1 MAPSK
6 QIFLQYQREWIDD
19 KSPLKIWKK
28 ARQIGFSFCA
38 TFRAVTDLV
47 RHKTLWIALSAGQR
61 QSNELAQKAREHV
74 EAISKIEQAARGFEF
89 REDERTGVFEE
100 HTRPD
105 GIVVGV
111 ELTQSVIHFPSNKSR
126 MIFLPAN
133 PDTARGYTG
142 NVLADEFAF
151 HKDAKRIYAAIYPS
165 ITRGYSIEIGSTCFG
180 ESGMFYELC
189 EKKNGF
195 SKHSTTIYDAVAQGL
210 QADIEKL
217 REGCPDEEIWEQ
229 EYCCKFISDASS
241 WITWDQIIAAESGFA
256 SIDLPLGFIPIGELY
271 LGVDIGRKKDLT
283 VIYLLEKVLGV
294 FWTRAVLR
302 LRNTPFAVQR
312 QQIDWFFENLP
323 VRRGCFDSTG
333 IGMQMAEE
341 VQAKFGSYRIE
352 PVTFTAPVKED
363 LAVRTRRA
371 YEDMTIRIPDERG
384 LRNAIHAV
392 RRFPTTAG
400 NFRFDADRTEAG
412 HADEFWAQSLAL
424 LAGSSGADAAMSS
437 SDVQVGGRE
446 QGFGRGDVMTG
457 VSRGG
462 EDFVRRDRRSRW
474 A

>member
-1 MAPSK
+1 MARSK
-6 QIFLQYQREWIDD
+6 QIFLPYQQEWISD

-28 ARQIGFSFCA
+28 ARQIGFSFCS
-38 TFRAVTDLV
+38 TFRSVADMV

-74 EAISKIEQAARGFEF
+74 EAIARIEQAARGYEF
-89 REDERTGVFEE
+89 VEKEGTGAFVE
-100 HTRPD
+100 
-105 GIVVGV
+105 GV
-111 ELTQSVIHFPSNKSR
+111 EQTQSVIHFPSNKSR

-189 EKKNGF
+189 EKENGF
-195 SKHSTTIYDAVAQGL
+195 SKHCTTIYDAVEQGL
-210 QADIEKL
+210 DANIEKL

-256 SIDLPLGFIPIGELY
+256 TIELPEFFIPAGELY

-283 VIYLLEKVLGV
+283 VLYLLEKVLGV
-294 FWTRAVLR
+294 FWTRAVVR
-302 LRNTPFAVQR
+302 MRATPFAVQR
-312 QQIDWFFENLP
+312 AKIDWFFENLP
-323 VRRGCFDSTG
+323 IRRGCFDSTG

-341 VQAKFGSYRIE
+341 VQEHWGSYRIE
-352 PVTFTAPVKED
+352 PVTFTAAVKED
-363 LAVRTRRA
+363 LAVRTRRC

-424 LAGSSGADAAMSS
+424 LAGSSGVDAAVSS

-446 QGFGRGDVMTG
+446 QSFGRNEVLNPEA
-457 VSRGG
+457 RGG
-462 EDFVRRDRRSRW
+462 DDFVRRDRRSRW

>member
-1 MAPSK
+1 MARSK
-6 QIFLQYQREWIDD
+6 QIFLQYQQEWIND
-19 KSPLKIWKK
+19 KSSLKIWKK

-74 EAISKIEQAARGFEF
+74 EAIARIEQAARGYEF
-89 REDERTGVFEE
+89 IEKEGTGAFVE
-100 HTRPD
+100 
-105 GIVVGV
+105 GV
-111 ELTQSVIHFPSNKSR
+111 EQTQSVIHFPSNKAR

-165 ITRGYSIEIGSTCFG
+165 VTRGYSIEIGSTCFG

-189 EKKNGF
+189 EKENGF
-195 SKHSTTIYDAVAQGL
+195 SKHCTTIYDAVEQGL
-210 QADIEKL
+210 DADIDKL

-256 SIDLPLGFIPIGELY
+256 TIDLPEFFIPAGDLY
-271 LGVDIGRKKDLT
+271 LGADIGRKKDLT
-283 VIYLLEKVLGV
+283 VLYLLEKVLGV
-294 FWTRAVLR
+294 FWTRAVVR
-302 LRNTPFAVQR
+302 MRAVPFAVQR
-312 QQIDWFFENLP
+312 AKIDWFFENLP
-323 VRRGCFDSTG
+323 IRRGCFDSTG

-341 VQAKFGSYRIE
+341 VQERWGSYRVE
-352 PVTFTAPVKED
+352 PVTFTLATKED
-363 LAVRTRRA
+363 LAVRTRRC

-424 LAGSSGADAAMSS
+424 LAGSSGVDAAVSS
-437 SDVQVGGRE
+437 SDVQAGGRE
-446 QGFGRGDVMTG
+446 QSFGRNEILSPGA
-457 VSRGG
+457 RGG

-474 A
+474 G